1 MKKALII
8 YFTGTYNTRFLVQE
22 FAKRLEKNEYNV
34 NFTEVKEGT
43 EVVQLNDY
51 DLITISYPI
60 YAFNIPSFFM
70 KYLKK
75 IKYLNNKK
83 YLILK
88 QSGEPLP
95 LNNASSRKLI
105 RIFRKNKITN
115 YSEYHFLLPYNI
127 HFRFEDEF
135 SRELLYSNEK
145 LFDIVLEEL
154 KQGQNT
160 QIKSN
165 IFYNLNAWMLS
176 IQGIGGKI
184 NSFLYKV
191 DENKCIKCNKCVKIC
206 PVNNIYIK
214 DGKIKFH
221 HKCLMCMRCSMFCP
235 KDAFSIGFINSWKVN
250 GPYNLEKMNNE
261 KSENDQFV
269 IKHKDEFYKIY
280 IEYLEKIKEK
290 HKYYFNN

>member
-22 FAKRLEKNEYNV
+22 FAKRLEKNEFNV

-43 EVVQLNDY
+43 EVVDLNDY

-115 YSEYHFLLPYNI
+115 YSEYHFLLPYKGM
-127 HFRFEDEF
+127 R
-135 SRELLYSNEK
+135 
-145 LFDIVLEEL
+145 
-154 KQGQNT
+154 
-160 QIKSN
+160 
-165 IFYNLNAWMLS
+165 IFFWTIFADNLT
-176 IQGIGGKI
+176 
-184 NSFLYKV
+184 
-191 DENKCIKCNKCVKIC
+191 
-206 PVNNIYIK
+206 
-214 DGKIKFH
+214 
-221 HKCLMCMRCSMFCP
+221 
-235 KDAFSIGFINSWKVN
+235 
-250 GPYNLEKMNNE
+250 
-261 KSENDQFV
+261 
-269 IKHKDEFYKIY
+269 
-280 IEYLEKIKEK
+280 
-290 HKYYFNN
+290 